1 MTDMLMLGVVLIGG
15 YYLIQ
20 NPGALD
26 SIFSKLKLPEAGA
39 TPAPEGEGGEEG
51 DGDGEEDEEEE
62 DDKKKKKKDKDSKY
76 VTSFHGVS
84 MYPHEDPSH
93 LTGLFSAVNAGVI
106 PTHTSRFAS
115 LRRINIG

>member
-1 MTDMLMLGVVLIGG
+1 MLGIVLIGG
-15 YYLIQ
+15 YYIIQ

-39 TPAPEGEGGEEG
+39 TPEADTTGDTFEEGE
-51 DGDGEEDEEEE
+51 DEDE
-62 DDKKKKKKDKDSKY
+62 DDKDKKKKKDKDSDF
-76 VTSFHGVS
+76 VRAFHGVS

-106 PTHTSRFAS
+106 PQTMDRFKS
-115 LRRINIG
+115 LRSINIG